1 MELMRLDN
9 IHKWIGDGESR
20 IEILKGISLTFK
32 SGEFTAIMGA
42 SGSGKSTLLNMI
54 GLLDSPSAGQIFI
67 NGKDVATLADD
78 DLAQVRAHSIGF
90 IFQSFNLLSY
100 LNARDNVLLP
110 MSYTKRENATERSEM
125 LLSQM
130 NMQHRLT
137 AYPTT
142 LSGGE
147 KQRVAI
153 ARSLANNPPLLLADE
168 PTGALDSKTGAQILT
183 LLKELNHQ
191 GTAIVLVTHDESVAS
206 HAQRILHMRD
216 GRFE

>member
-1 MELMRLDN
+1 MRLDN

>member
-1 MELMRLDN
+1 MRLDN

-67 NGKDVATLADD
+67 NGKDVATSADD